1 MEKVAG
7 NILKHQLGN
16 KSFIKPFF
24 AFYDFEIIIVEIDD
38 QSKLEEI
45 SKERIN
51 HAL

>member
-16 KSFIKPFF
+16 KSFIKLFF

-45 SKERIN
+45 SKERMN
-51 HAL
+51 HTL